1 MAYSSRAL
9 TAKLLLSGGMVFA
22 AGGFAHAG
30 PLRSEL
36 FVDGK
41 ADTVLRAGEPAKL
54 QFSFTDGETGK
65 MPHHFH
71 EMHAKPMHLI
81 IVSEDLSTFA
91 HVHPSEKHHSKR
103 PFELT
108 VNTSTN
114 DPDNFQLASAMPV
127 SGKYFLFGEVMPM
140 NYGMLLFSYDA
151 RAEGP
156 ARELAPLVADA
167 VESDGSI
174 VKYFAADGAAVARS
188 SEARYRTKLTLEP
201 VDHCNTVLPKLY
213 IELSENVG
221 DNFVPVTDLDTWLES
236 YAHAI
241 VVGAAGGSAT
251 TKIIQHLHAVWPL
264 PTGDPSQDER
274 GPYLE
279 LLAHSHGQSTPTDRY
294 RSWVQIKHRGQV
306 LTLSY
311 TFDWKLEKMR
321 PRKLRC

>member
-9 TAKLLLSGGMVFA
+9 TGKLLLSFLLALATEGLA
-22 AGGFAHAG
+22 QAG

-41 ADTVLRAGEPAKL
+41 PDSVLRAGEPAKL
-54 QFSFTDGETGK
+54 QFSFLDSETGK

-91 HVHPSEKHHSKR
+91 HVHPSEKHHSKK

-108 VNTSTN
+108 VNSSSN
-114 DPDNFQLASAMPV
+114 DPDNFQLASAMPL

-140 NYGMLLFSYDA
+140 SYGMLLFSYDA

-156 ARELAPLVADA
+156 ARALAPLVVDP

-174 VKYFAADGAAVARS
+174 VKYFSANGAAVARS

-201 VDHCNTVLPKLY
+201 VDHCNTVLPKIY
-213 IELSENVG
+213 IELSEKVN
-221 DNFVPVTDLDTWLES
+221 NRFIPVTDLDTWLES

-241 VVGAAGGSAT
+241 VVGAAGETAAA
-251 TKIIQHLHAVWPL
+251 KIVQHLHAVWPL

-294 RSWVQIKHRGQV
+294 RSWVQIKHRGHV